1 MKVSD
6 RIKKILL
13 NALLWIY
20 VIVCLYPLLY
30 LLFFSFKNNDEIFFS
45 NPLGFPDPLRISN
58 YVHAVT
64 QFNILVFFKNSMIVT
79 LSSIILV
86 LILSLTFS
94 YAVARL
100 SWKGNRVANNYLT
113 LGLFIPTQ
121 VLLIPLAVFVRS
133 LHVSNTYLALILPY
147 VAFNLAFSSMIFY
160 GSFRTIPFEM
170 EESAYM
176 DGASIY
182 RTFVQII
189 VPLIRPAI
197 AMVIVFAFLN
207 IWNEY
212 PVAMI
217 LITKESVKTLP
228 LGLLY
233 FTGQFSTDW
242 GPMGAAMVISSIPM
256 IVVYLLLSNQL
267 EKSLSMGA
275 AVKG

>member
-1 MKVSD
+1 MSVLD
-6 RIKKILL
+6 RVKRILL
-13 NALLWIY
+13 NTMLWVY
-20 VIVCLYPLLY
+20 VVICLYPLLY
-30 LLFFSFKNNDEIFFS
+30 LLFFSLKNNDEIFFS
-45 NPLGFPDPLRISN
+45 NPLGFPTSFRISN
-58 YVHAVT
+58 YAAAIN
-64 QFNILVFFKNSMIVT
+64 QFNILVFFKNSVIVT
-79 LSSIILV
+79 IASIILV
-86 LILSLTFS
+86 TILSLMFA

-100 SWKGNRVANNYLT
+100 SWKASRAANNYLT

-133 LHVSNTYLALILPY
+133 LHISNTYFALILPY
-147 VAFNLAFSSMIFY
+147 VSFNLAFSSMIFY
-160 GSFRTIPFEM
+160 SSFRSIPYEM

-182 RTFVQII
+182 HAFVRII
-189 VPLIRPAI
+189 VPLVRPAI
-197 AMVIVFAFLN
+197 SMVVIFAFLN

-217 LITKESVKTLP
+217 LITKTSVKTLP

-242 GPMGAAMVISSIPM
+242 GPMGAAMVISSVPM
-256 IVVYLLLSNQL
+256 VVLYLLLSDQV